1 MEMLCEKFPIVS
13 AHPLS
18 LAQTLISVEGQL
30 LLLYV
35 KLLRLLSEHK
45 LKSFIL
51 VAEELVGATN
61 KLFKRALGIL
71 PLLRIFQF
79 EKVFLFEHELTLFFH
94 VLAVQLVSGFV
105 NFPQAFNLQ
114 DMVL

>member
-18 LAQTLISVEGQL
+18 LAKTLISVEGQL

-45 LKSFIL
+45 LKSFFL

-61 KLFKRALGIL
+61 KLFKWALGKL